1 MKVTKTLAIVA
12 LSGLL
17 ALNAGALAQSGTSV
31 RFTLQGIASNAGV
44 CDKSATFSA
53 EIYPDKFVLNT
64 STAKE
69 TMPAN
74 AEGIFSK
81 EYRAFTGSNNAR
93 FRTEGSLKTRKI
105 RHTNLGG
112 IQCTWEGSF

>member
-1 MKVTKTLAIVA
+1 MRAMKTSVIAA
-12 LSGLL
+12 LSGMLT
-17 ALNAGALAQSGTSV
+17 AAIGAQAQSGTQV
-31 RFTLQGIASNAGV
+31 RFTLQGVASNAGA
-44 CDKSATFSA
+44 CDKSATFTA
-53 EIYPDKFVLNT
+53 EIYPDKIVLST
-64 STAKE
+64 STGKE
-69 TMPAN
+69 SMPAN

-81 EYRAFTGSNNAR
+81 EYRAFTGSNNVR

>member
-1 MKVTKTLAIVA
+1 MKSMKASVLVA
-12 LSGLL
+12 LSSML
-17 ALNAGALAQSGTSV
+17 ASTIGAQAQSGTQV
-31 RFTLQGIASNAGV
+31 RFTLQGAAANAGV
-44 CDKSATFSA
+44 CDKSATFTA
-53 EIYPDKFVLNT
+53 EIFPDKIVLNT
-64 STAKE
+64 STGKE

-74 AEGIFSK
+74 ADGIFSK
-81 EYRAFTGSNNAR
+81 EYRAFTGSNNVR